1 MANQHTRAFTEHS
14 NWLEISLDFRCNDWE
29 RETAQ
34 ILAWKLENI
43 GRFLTERLGVVFD
56 AG

>member
-34 ILAWKLENI
+34 ILAWKLENT